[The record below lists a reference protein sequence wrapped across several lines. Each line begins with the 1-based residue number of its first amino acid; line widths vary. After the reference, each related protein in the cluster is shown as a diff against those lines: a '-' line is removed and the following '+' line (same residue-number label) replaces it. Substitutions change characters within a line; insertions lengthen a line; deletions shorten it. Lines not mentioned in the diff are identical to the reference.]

1 MKGLILKD
9 FYTSIKEL
17 RLYFVIMALFIL
29 ASFVSEDMYFMAI
42 YPCLICGMFPQSL
55 MAFDERSKWENY
67 CGTFPIKN
75 KDIVSS
81 KYIFTIIIILITTCV
96 SAILHGIRFAIS
108 ETYTTD
114 TYMLTVVSIFVLS
127 CIAVAIQLPFNFKYG
142 AEKGRIGYY
151 LIVIITSFG
160 SVVSG
165 KYLTG
170 DQQIQMT
177 DGMILFALIVI
188 AIVCYGVSWLLSIK
202 FYNKRN
208 S

>member
-75 KDIVSS
+75 KDIVLSENDRLKAAVDLVDGIMEEEEKS
-81 KYIFTIIIILITTCV
+81 IIIVFYGKNVNDDEVNVLQNHLESEYPLANIGFIDGKQDV
-96 SAILHGIRFAIS
+96 YDYIIS
-108 ETYTTD
+108 LE
-114 TYMLTVVSIFVLS
+114 
-127 CIAVAIQLPFNFKYG
+127 
-142 AEKGRIGYY
+142 
-151 LIVIITSFG
+151 
-160 SVVSG
+160 
-165 KYLTG
+165 
-170 DQQIQMT
+170 
-177 DGMILFALIVI
+177 
-188 AIVCYGVSWLLSIK
+188 
-202 FYNKRN
+202 
-208 S
+208 